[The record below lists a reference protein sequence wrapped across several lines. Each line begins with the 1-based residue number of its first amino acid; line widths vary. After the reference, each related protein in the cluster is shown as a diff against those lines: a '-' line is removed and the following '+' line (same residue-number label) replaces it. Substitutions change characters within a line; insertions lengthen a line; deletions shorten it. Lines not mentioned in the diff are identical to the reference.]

1 MNLEDNDFVLFGL
14 SERFALDRGEL
25 DGRWR
30 ALQAQVHP
38 DRFVDRGAAA
48 QRVSMQWAVR
58 VNEAY
63 QRLKDPVRRAAY
75 LCGLRGHPVEAQPRR
90 LPAQLLQQQ
99 MQWREALDEARD
111 AGEVARLM
119 SEASDFKAR
128 TLADLRVS
136 LDERQ
141 DAAAAAA
148 QVQALMFVERFMQEV
163 NKRADAM
170 ES

>member
-1 MNLEDNDFVLFGL
+1 MNLEDNDFALFGL

-25 DGRWR
+25 DERWR

-75 LCGLRGHPVEAQPRR
+75 LCGLRGHPVEAQPRN
-90 LPAQLLQQQ
+90 LPASLLQQQ
-99 MQWREALDEARD
+99 MQWREALDDARD
-111 AGEVARLM
+111 ATQVDRLM
-119 SEASDFKAR
+119 REAADFKAR
-128 TLADLRVS
+128 TLAELQAC
-136 LDERQ
+136 LDDRR
-141 DAAAAAA
+141 DGPAAAAR
-148 QVQALMFVERFMQEV
+148 VQALMFVERFMQEV